1 MLLYMFCI
9 KIQFIRSSVIYVCC
23 NAITN
28 ISVRYYG
35 WSQAIA
41 MKNILNSKSY
51 SY

>member
-9 KIQFIRSSVIYVCC
+9 KIQFISSVIYVCC

-28 ISVRYYG
+28 IGVRYYG

-41 MKNILNSKSY
+41 MNILNSKSY